1 MEKTDDFLTGVS
13 NYRIECNIDNH
24 KWKGGHIEWTVGR
37 IVWRLEY
44 SIMTI
49 ANMIQKKKIATLRN
63 FIEVR
68 QMALNDPKFDLKN
81 H

>member
-1 MEKTDDFLTGVS
+1 
-13 NYRIECNIDNH
+13 
-24 KWKGGHIEWTVGR
+24 
-37 IVWRLEY
+37 
-44 SIMTI
+44 
-49 ANMIQKKKIATLRN
+49 MIQKKKIATLRN